1 MKAASFLL
9 ALLAVVAVNAQQ
21 LIEVNGLYCTADG
34 QVFTGEYT
42 TYYPHGEKA
51 ATYSIQDGVL
61 HKNVTYYRENGSVE
75 MTGSFHRGKKDGI
88 WRSHDDQG
96 KLTAEARFKKGERI
110 GEWIIKD
117 PFTNNAFML
126 YYAKDRLINSR
137 EVNKGE
143 LPVVSYR

>member
-9 ALLAVVAVNAQQ
+9 ALLAVVTVNAQQ

-51 ATYSIQDGVL
+51 ATYSIQDGLL

-137 EVNKGE
+137 EVNKTE
-143 LPVVSYR
+143 LPIVSYR

>member
-1 MKAASFLL
+1 MKAAFFLL
-9 ALLAVVAVNAQQ
+9 ALLTALISNAQQ
-21 LIEVNGLYCTADG
+21 LIEVNGMYCTANG

-51 ATYSIQDGVL
+51 ATYSIQAGHL
-61 HKNVTYYRENGSVE
+61 HKNVTYFRENGSVE
-75 MTGSFHRGKKDGI
+75 MTGSFHKGRKDGI
-88 WRSHDDQG
+88 WRSHDEQG
-96 KLTAEARFKKGERI
+96 KLVAEARFKKGERI

-117 PFTNNAFML
+117 PYTNNAFML

-137 EVNKGE
+137 QVNKGE

>member
-9 ALLAVVAVNAQQ
+9 ALLAVVTVNAQQ

-34 QVFTGEYT
+34 QAFTGEYT

-51 ATYSIQDGVL
+51 ATYSIQDGLL

-75 MTGSFHRGKKDGI
+75 MTGSFHKGKKDGI

-96 KLTAEARFKKGERI
+96 KLTAEARFKRGERI

-117 PFTNNAFML
+117 PFTNHAFML

-137 EVNKGE
+137 QVQKGE
-143 LPVVSYR
+143 LPIVSYR

>member
-9 ALLAVVAVNAQQ
+9 ALLAVVTVNAQQ

>member
-9 ALLAVVAVNAQQ
+9 ALLAVVTVNAQQ

-137 EVNKGE
+137 QVQKGE